1 MKFSLVQKVLISVIV
16 LFVATSILV
25 SFLVANKIKQGFL
38 IEQKRNIAEFVQNQA
53 KQHLKKEDFQASSQ
67 GKNLAVFD
75 KYKDEIITSEIVRIK
90 IYSEEGVV
98 LYSDE
103 KELIGQK
110 LFAEEPEELQEI
122 LEGNVVAN
130 IAKADKKENVYEKDF
145 GQLLEIYV
153 PVYFDNDEIAGI
165 VELYYKLELLNTEI
179 TQSQLYL
186 VVSISIIFL
195 ILFFLL
201 YLILRN
207 ASKQIIEQATQ
218 LKKDIEK
225 EKEYSSLKDEF
236 ITMSSHQLRTPA
248 NVIKW
253 SLELLREAKLTPE
266 QKELLE
272 SSNANNEKLIA
283 IIDNLLKVSNIKPD
297 YFVFEKENYSLEDL
311 VKEVLQSKKEKINK
325 KQIEI
330 TLLPSEKSLTT
341 NIKNEA
347 LTTVIGNLIDNA
359 IVYTP
364 EKGKVQIKITQKDRG
379 HQQFMVADTG
389 IGIPEKEQKKVFDKF
404 FRASNA
410 IEQKN
415 VGSGLS
421 LYIVKTIIE
430 GYGGKI
436 WFESSN
442 KGSKFMFE
450 IPTTNT
456 TA

>member
-1 MKFSLVQKVLISVIV
+1 MKLSLVQKVFISVIV
-16 LFVATSILV
+16 LFAATSMLV
-25 SFLVANKIKQGFL
+25 SFIVASKIKQGFL
-38 IEQKRNIAEFVQNQA
+38 IEQKRNIAEFVHKQA
-53 KQHLKKEDFQASSQ
+53 NQHLKIEDFQTSEL
-67 GKNLAVFD
+67 GKNLKVFEE
-75 KYKDEIITSEIVRIK
+75 YQNEIITSEIVRVK
-90 IYSEEGVV
+90 IYNKEGKV

-110 LFAEEPEELQEI
+110 LFADEQEELQEI

-153 PVYFDNDEIAGI
+153 PIYYDNQIAGI
-165 VELYYKLELLNTEI
+165 VELYYKLDLLNTEI
-179 TQSQLYL
+179 IQSQVYL
-186 VVSISIIFL
+186 VASISIIFL
-195 ILFFLL
+195 ILFLLL

-207 ASKQIIEQATQ
+207 ASRQIIEQDVQ

-253 SLELLREAKLTPE
+253 SLELLREAKLTQE

>member
-1 MKFSLVQKVLISVIV
+1 M
-16 LFVATSILV
+16 
-25 SFLVANKIKQGFL
+25 
-38 IEQKRNIAEFVQNQA
+38 
-53 KQHLKKEDFQASSQ
+53 
-67 GKNLAVFD
+67 
-75 KYKDEIITSEIVRIK
+75 
-90 IYSEEGVV
+90 
-98 LYSDE
+98 
-103 KELIGQK
+103 
-110 LFAEEPEELQEI
+110 
-122 LEGNVVAN
+122 
-130 IAKADKKENVYEKDF
+130 
-145 GQLLEIYV
+145 
-153 PVYFDNDEIAGI
+153 
-165 VELYYKLELLNTEI
+165 LNTEI

-253 SLELLREAKLTPE
+253 SLELLREAKLTSE

-311 VKEVLQSKKEKINK
+311 VKELLQSKKEKINK

-330 TLLPSEKSLTT
+330 TLLSSEKPLTT
-341 NIKNEA
+341 NIKKEA
-347 LTTVIGNLIDNA
+347 IKTVVNNLIDNA
-359 IVYTP
+359 VTYTP
-364 EKGKVQIKITQKDRG
+364 EKGKIHIQITQEKNNR
-379 HQQFMVADTG
+379 QRFVITDTG

-415 VGSGLS
+415 VGSGLG
-421 LYIVKTIIE
+421 LYIVKKIIE

>member
-165 VELYYKLELLNTEI
+165 VELYYEL
-179 TQSQLYL
+179 
-186 VVSISIIFL
+186 
-195 ILFFLL
+195 
-201 YLILRN
+201 
-207 ASKQIIEQATQ
+207 
-218 LKKDIEK
+218 
-225 EKEYSSLKDEF
+225 
-236 ITMSSHQLRTPA
+236 
-248 NVIKW
+248 
-253 SLELLREAKLTPE
+253 
-266 QKELLE
+266 
-272 SSNANNEKLIA
+272 
-283 IIDNLLKVSNIKPD
+283 
-297 YFVFEKENYSLEDL
+297 
-311 VKEVLQSKKEKINK
+311 
-325 KQIEI
+325 
-330 TLLPSEKSLTT
+330 
-341 NIKNEA
+341 
-347 LTTVIGNLIDNA
+347 
-359 IVYTP
+359 
-364 EKGKVQIKITQKDRG
+364 
-379 HQQFMVADTG
+379 
-389 IGIPEKEQKKVFDKF
+389 
-404 FRASNA
+404 
-410 IEQKN
+410 
-415 VGSGLS
+415 
-421 LYIVKTIIE
+421 
-430 GYGGKI
+430 
-436 WFESSN
+436 
-442 KGSKFMFE
+442 
-450 IPTTNT
+450 
-456 TA
+456 